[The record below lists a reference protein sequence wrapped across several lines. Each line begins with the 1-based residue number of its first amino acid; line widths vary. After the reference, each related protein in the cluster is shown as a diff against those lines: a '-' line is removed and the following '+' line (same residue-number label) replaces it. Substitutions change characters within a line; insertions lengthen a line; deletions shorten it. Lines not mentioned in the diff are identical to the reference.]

1 MNRDE
6 SMTPDNQYQP
16 PDDSSARQGNSFT
29 GVDDRGSGSRLAGFS
44 IRYPVTICMLFV
56 SLLTLGVISVGK
68 IPLVL
73 LPAVDNPA
81 LFINVPYANA
91 TPAQVQESIT
101 KPLEEV
107 LSTIAGVKR
116 MSANSASEG
125 AWIQLFFGFDRDVDV
140 MRAEVREKIDQV
152 RNDLPDDVENIWIR
166 NFSTEDIPIL
176 FAVISSTKNL
186 RASYDF
192 LDLKLKKPLE
202 RIPGVG
208 EVNLWG
214 VDRRRVDV
222 DLRADDLRRHRVD
235 VQKLYRQLSDISRNK
250 SLGRVVDGDI
260 RYGTVAQTEISSVE
274 AIREFPINDRG
285 LRVKDV
291 ADVDFETRASA
302 SGRFL
307 NGNNAIGFEVM
318 KSSEANTV
326 DTVGLIMK
334 QLEELK
340 TDPAMEGI
348 HIRVFHDSAKEIT
361 RSLSGLLEAGIVGAL
376 LAVAVLIL
384 FLRRLGATLVI
395 AFSIPFCIVATVG
408 LLYMTGY
415 TLNTLTMMGLM
426 LSSGMLVDN
435 AVVVLESIYQ
445 KLEKGMDRVKA
456 ARIGTQ
462 EVLTAVVAATL
473 TSIIIFV
480 PLIFGEKTDFTV
492 FFANAGVAIIFALL
506 ASLFASLTLIPL
518 AMGLVLNVD
527 VRKRSKWQQWFVD
540 RLGPLFV
547 RLGRRAAAWRGT
559 IDSASPSAN
568 GEKPRLTLTD
578 RYVQS
583 VIWPLQHR
591 MLVGLLIVPLV
602 IAGSVWVLKNKV
614 PDNTPD
620 AESLR
625 SLSINYDFSEN
636 FHYVKIVEDY
646 IRPVERFLLGNKE
659 RFKITDV
666 FSNYNNNWA
675 RTEVHF
681 DVDNITI
688 DEMSKIREEIKAGLP
703 VVPGAKIEP
712 GMQGG
717 AQNREWISVNLY
729 GDDPRMLSNLA
740 AEAKRRMLANRDF
753 SDVYTALDEG
763 REEVQIKL
771 DRTLARKYNISADT
785 VSQFLGIV
793 VRASLLGSYATPQ
806 GEVEIWVQLRQEDL
820 QDLNDLKGLVVG
832 NGPGGEEILL
842 SQVADFRIEPTP
854 ARLQRENRRTYTEIH
869 AVYTGEK
876 KEEGRTQVSKIM
888 DGLPFPRDYG
898 WSYGFWTQQEQK
910 DDKTFLFNLLLALFM
925 VYFVMASLFESL
937 AHPFAIILSLPFAA
951 VGVAWFLL
959 LTGTPFNMMAMIGL
973 LVLIGV
979 VVNNGIV
986 LIDHINNLRRRGLPR
1001 YEAIV
1006 EGCRERLRPIL
1017 MTASTTVVGLIPLA
1031 WGDSGLF
1038 NMKYFPMARTVMGG
1052 LIASTALT
1060 LVVLPT
1066 YYTLFD
1072 DLAVWIKRTWYESN
1086 PSRHAAAP
1094 EDVPVSGD

>member
-1 MNRDE
+1 MNPGEKAKLEQRRAD
-6 SMTPDNQYQP
+6 
-16 PDDSSARQGNSFT
+16 
-29 GVDDRGSGSRLAGFS
+29 VDGRLSPEEQGSGARLADFS
-44 IRYPVTICMLFV
+44 IRYPVTICMVFI
-56 SLLTLGVISVGK
+56 SLLTLGIISVGK

-81 LFINVPYANA
+81 LFISVPYANA

-101 KPLEEV
+101 KPLEEA
-107 LSTIAGVKR
+107 LSTIPGVQR
-116 MSANSASEG
+116 MSSNSASDG
-125 AWIQLFFGFDRDVDV
+125 AWIQLRFGFDRDVDV
-140 MRAEVREKIDQV
+140 LRAEVREKIDQV

-166 NFSTEDIPIL
+166 NFSTEDIPVL
-176 FAVISSTKNL
+176 FAAISSTRDL

-208 EVNLWG
+208 EVNIWG
-214 VDRRRVDV
+214 VDRRRVDI
-222 DLRADDLRRHRVD
+222 DLRADDLRRHKVD
-235 VQKLYRQLSDISRNK
+235 VQKLFRQLGDVSRNR
-250 SLGRVVDGDI
+250 SVGRVVDGDI
-260 RYGTVAQTEISSVE
+260 RYGAVAHTEISSVE
-274 AIREFPINDRG
+274 AIRNFPVNDRG
-285 LRVKDV
+285 LRVQDV
-291 ADVDFETRASA
+291 ADVDFEMRPSA
-302 SGRFL
+302 SGRLL
-307 NGNNAIGFEVM
+307 NGHNAIGFEVM

-326 DTVGLIMK
+326 DTVRQIME
-334 QLEELK
+334 QLDEIRR
-340 TDPAMEGI
+340 DPAMEGI
-348 HIRVFHDSAKEIT
+348 QIRVFHDSAKEIT
-361 RSLSGLLEAGIVGAL
+361 RALSGLLEGGIVGAL

-384 FLRRLGATLVI
+384 FLRKLGATLVI
-395 AFSIPFCIVATVG
+395 AFSIPFCMVATIG

-426 LSSGMLVDN
+426 LSCGMLVDN

-445 KLEKGMDRVKA
+445 KLEKGMSRVTA
-456 ARIGTQ
+456 ARVGTQ
-462 EVLTAVVAATL
+462 EVLTAVVASTL

-480 PLIFGEKTDFTV
+480 PLIFGEKTDFSV
-492 FFANAGVAIIFALL
+492 FFANSGVSIIFALL

-518 AMGLVLNVD
+518 AMALVLNID
-527 VRKRSKWQQWFVD
+527 VKKRSRSQQWIAD
-540 RLGPLFV
+540 RLSPLFL
-547 RLGRRAAAWRGT
+547 RLGRRLAARRAK
-559 IDSASPSAN
+559 DAEN
-568 GEKPRLTLTD
+568 GAVTPGGKPRLTITD
-578 RYVQS
+578 RYLHM

-591 MLVGLLIVPLV
+591 MLVGLLIVPAV
-602 IAGSVWVLKNKV
+602 IGASVWVLKNKV

-625 SLSINYDFSEN
+625 SLSINYEFSEN

-646 IRPVERFLLGNKE
+646 IRPVDSFLLANKE

-712 GMQGG
+712 GQQGG
-717 AQNREWISVNLY
+717 AQNREWVSVNLY
-729 GDDPRMLSNLA
+729 GDSPGTLSDLA
-740 AEAKRRMLANRDF
+740 AEAKRRLLANPDF

-785 VSQFLGIV
+785 ISQFLGIV

-806 GEVEIWVQLRQEDL
+806 GEVEIWVQLRREDL

-832 NGPGGEEILL
+832 AQDGDEVLL
-842 SQVADFRIEPTP
+842 SQIADFRIEPTP
-854 ARLQRENRRTYTEIH
+854 ARLQRENRRTYTEIQ
-869 AVYTGEK
+869 AVYAGEK
-876 KEEGRTQVSKIM
+876 KEEGRANVSKVM

-937 AHPFAIILSLPFAA
+937 AHPFAIIMSLPFAA

-959 LTGTPFNMMAMIGL
+959 LTRSPFNMMAMIGL

-979 VVNNGIV
+979 VVNNGII
-986 LIDHINNLRRRGLPR
+986 LIDHINNLRRKGMPR
-1001 YEAIV
+1001 HEAILA
-1006 EGCRERLRPIL
+1006 GCRERLRPIL
-1017 MTASTTVVGLIPLA
+1017 MTACTTVVGLIPLA

-1066 YYTLFD
+1066 YYPLFD
-1072 DLAVWIKRTWYESN
+1072 DLAVWLKRTWYESD
-1086 PSRHAAAP
+1086 PTRRGAAQ
-1094 EDVPVSGD
+1094 EDVAVPGD